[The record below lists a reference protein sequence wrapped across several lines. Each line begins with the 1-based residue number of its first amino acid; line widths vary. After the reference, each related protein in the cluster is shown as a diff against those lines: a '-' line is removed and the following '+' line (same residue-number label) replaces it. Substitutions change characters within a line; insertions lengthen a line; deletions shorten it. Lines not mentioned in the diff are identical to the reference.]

1 MQLGGKYE
9 KPASSVASQ
18 SSKSSSSS
26 VALREGGRDGAGN
39 AALTHKDAKSG
50 KENRENRAMPEQE
63 QALAA
68 TSSGKGPGAPKG
80 SLNGK
85 KPPAIST
92 EASVEINSRSPLNLI
107 RSWEKHDTAAAGA
120 SIKGGGA
127 DVPRKG
133 AAKVGAA
140 KRGGRDRGSS
150 EEDDS
155 TDVTGASASEPP
167 TPKTPAGGYAAVL
180 DSVRDEIKQ
189 AESVMA
195 QVTTTFGV
203 DRFVFPPPSSR
214 PSRHRPLA
222 RCVRVLSFFNMARSP
237 DPRLARQQNLSPTK
251 HGRS

>member
-1 MQLGGKYE
+1 VQLGGKYE

-120 SIKGGGA
+120 SIKGDGA

-203 DRFVFPPPSSR
+203 DRFVFPPPSNR